1 MFKIDD
7 FKVNAIR
14 RGIRREDLSFLN
26 LSGRQCM
33 YSQGIYGQGVIVAVI
48 DTGVDSKHSEL
59 KGRVLK
65 GRNFTQLRS
74 INRSITADKHGHG
87 THVAGSIAGSNVG
100 IAPRAQ
106 ILPIKVLDSNGKIDI
121 KNIIEAMKWI
131 KNYRSL
137 DGKKVSIV
145 SMSIS
150 TDGKNEEKAKLD
162 ELHKVIKDLVNA
174 NIAVICSA
182 GNSYKEEVRYPAVFD
197 EIICVGAVD
206 VDLKSALFSTQ
217 GNHIDVCQ
225 VGVNVL
231 SCAPNNKYAEMS
243 GTSMST
249 PIVAGIAALIACKHQ
264 IALGESIPE
273 DYLWRNLKMSTKDL
287 GIPGADTKYGVGFC
301 TLQPLEKEIVIN
313 NKKNVFSVDGVSYK
327 DMKLTPE
334 LKNTIVG
341 LFRKQ
346 GAFIKVDKLMKK
358 LKIIF

>member
-7 FKVNAIR
+7 FKVNSVR
-14 RGIRREDLSFLN
+14 KGIRKEDLSFLN

-33 YSQGIYGQGVIVAVI
+33 YSQGIYGQGIIVAVI

-59 KGRVLK
+59 KGRVLR

-74 INRSITADKHGHG
+74 GNRINTTDTHGHG

-100 IAPRAQ
+100 IAPKAQ
-106 ILPIKVLDSNGKIDI
+106 ILPIKVLDGNGKIDI

-131 KNYRSL
+131 KSYRAN

-150 TDGKNEEKAKLD
+150 TDGINEEKAKLQ
-162 ELHKVIKDLVNA
+162 ELHKSIKDLVNA

-182 GNSYKEEVRYPAVFD
+182 GNSYKEEIRYPAVFN
-197 EIICVGAVD
+197 EVICVGAVD
-206 VDLKSALFSTQ
+206 VDLKSAMFSTQ
-217 GNHIDVCQ
+217 GNHVDVCQ

-249 PIVAGIAALIACKHQ
+249 PIVSGIAALIACKHQ
-264 IALGESIPE
+264 VALGETIPE
-273 DYLWRNLKMSTKDL
+273 DYLWRNLKMNTKDL

-301 TLQPLEKEIVIN
+301 TLQPLEKEIVIDS
-313 NKKNVFSVDGVSYK
+313 KKNIFFIDGVSYK
-327 DMKLTPE
+327 DVKLSEE
-334 LKNTIVG
+334 LKNIVKA
-341 LFRKQ
+341 LFIKQ
-346 GAFIKVDKLMKK
+346 GAFIKTDKLLKK
-358 LKIIF
+358 IKIIF

>member
-7 FKVNAIR
+7 FKVNSVR

-33 YSQGIYGQGVIVAVI
+33 YSQGIYGQGIIVAVI
-48 DTGVDSKHSEL
+48 DTGVDSKHPEL

-65 GRNFTQLRS
+65 GRNFTQLRGV
-74 INRSITADKHGHG
+74 NRTVTADKHGHG

-100 IAPRAQ
+100 IAPKAQ
-106 ILPIKVLDSNGKIDI
+106 ILPLKVLDSDGRIDI

-131 KNYRSL
+131 KNYRTS
-137 DGKKVSIV
+137 DGKKVSVV

-150 TDGKNEEKAKLD
+150 TDGINEEKAKLK
-162 ELHKVIKDLVNA
+162 ELHNSIKDLVRS
-174 NIAVICSA
+174 NIAVVCSA

-197 EIICVGAVD
+197 EVICVGAVD
-206 VDLKSALFSTQ
+206 VDLKSAMFSTQ
-217 GNHIDVCQ
+217 GKHIDVCQ

-231 SCAPNNKYAEMS
+231 SCAPNGKYAEMT

-264 IALGESIPE
+264 KALGEPIPE
-273 DYLWRNLKMSTKDL
+273 DYLWRNLKMNTKDL

-301 TLQPLEKEIVIN
+301 TLQPLEKEIVID
-313 NKKNVFSVDGVSYK
+313 NKKNIFSIDGVSYK
-327 DMKLTPE
+327 DMRLTTE
-334 LKNTIVG
+334 LKNTIMA

-346 GAFIKVDKLMKK
+346 GAFIKMDKLKK
-358 LKIIF
+358 KMKIIF